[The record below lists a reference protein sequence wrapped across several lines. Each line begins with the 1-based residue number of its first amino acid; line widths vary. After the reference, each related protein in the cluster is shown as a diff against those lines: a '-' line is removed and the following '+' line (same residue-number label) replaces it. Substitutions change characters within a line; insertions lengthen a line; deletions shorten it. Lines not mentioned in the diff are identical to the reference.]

1 MRQIADVLHGPVAWH
16 CNMVPSFAKRRTSAT
31 QKGFCDRIWPTHEQ
45 QPPHPIQHF
54 AAVCA
59 TQSRIFE

>member
-1 MRQIADVLHGPVAWH
+1 MRQIADVLQGPVAWH
-16 CNMVPSFAKRRTSAT
+16 CNMVPLFAKPRTTAT
-31 QKGFCDRIWPTHEQ
+31 QVGFSDGIRPTHKQ
-45 QPPHPIQHF
+45 QPPHPIQRF